1 MQEYHMALHGSYDGQ
16 YDNLLFYFMVHY
28 KLIQVRSLQY
38 ATTSVL
44 NLTNHNAMHWQTRYQ
59 KNPKRGFT
67 KKMRR
72 KYIEYEGEK
81 AQANAAGAAGSS
93 ARPSS

>member
-1 MQEYHMALHGSYDGQ
+1 MALHGSYDGQ

-28 KLIQVRSLQY
+28 KLIQVRSLQH
-38 ATTSVL
+38 AC
-44 NLTNHNAMHWQTRYQ
+44 NNACAEPHEPQRVAAPTHWQTRYQ

-81 AQANAAGAAGSS
+81 A
-93 ARPSS
+93 